1 MKFVSASLKIIAIV
15 YVFILAFIILAANKT
30 STRYLLSFVGSI
42 PYGDKLG
49 HFFLM
54 GILSFLIN
62 LILKAKTI
70 GKGKFQ
76 YLLGSILVF
85 VAVTIE
91 EFSQIFVSGRTFDLS
106 DLIADGLGII
116 FFGELARL
124 VYQKFILPQ
133 KP

>member
-15 YVFILAFIILAANKT
+15 YIFILAFIILAANKT
-30 STRYLLSFVGSI
+30 STRYLLNFVGSI

-62 LILKAKTI
+62 LIVKAKTI

-85 VAVTIE
+85 AAVTIE
-91 EFSQIFVSGRTFDLS
+91 EFSQIFVSGRTFDLD

-124 VYQKFILPQ
+124 VYQKFILRQ